1 MFEFL
6 SIKPIK
12 ISVFIFLGVLIC
24 LFLVLIVSGVIN
36 IFNPEMDQ
44 PYNNTIT
51 FSGEGRVYIKPDIA
65 FLDLSVVTQ
74 GKTVGDTQKKNSE
87 KMNKVIDYLKDF
99 GVEEKDIKT
108 TNYNIY
114 PQYVYEDIK
123 VPQISGYE
131 INQGLE
137 VKVRIMDK
145 IGELLGGAVGAGV
158 NRVGSLRFSVEKDD
172 EPKAQSRKLAIED
185 AKKKAQE
192 TAAQLGLKLGKLIGF
207 YENYNQPYPLYSTK
221 EGYGVGG
228 GSGTPDIQV
237 GENEIYI
244 GVSLTYKIK

>member
-6 SIKPIK
+6 NVKPIK
-12 ISVFIFLGVLIC
+12 VSVFIFLGVLTC

-36 IFNPEMDQ
+36 IFNPEIDQ
-44 PYNNTIT
+44 PYTNTIA

-74 GKTVGDTQKKNSE
+74 GKTVGDVQKKNSE

-114 PQYVYEDIK
+114 PQYIYEDTK

-137 VKVRIMDK
+137 VKIRIMDK
-145 IGELLGGAVGAGV
+145 IGELLEGAVGAGV
-158 NRVGSLRFSVEKDD
+158 NQVGSLRFSVEKDD
-172 EPKAQSRKLAIED
+172 EPKAEARKLAIED
-185 AKKKAQE
+185 AKKKARE

-207 YENYNQPYPLYSTK
+207 YENYNQPYPVYSAK

-228 GSGTPDIQV
+228 GGETPNIQV

-244 GVSLTYKIK
+244 SVSLTYKIK